1 MMLLCRLKRFITLS
15 MKKSKLFIT
24 NYFNQLKM
32 AVTILNVITL
42 LVVMKKNSYAL
53 KNMNI
58 NAEKAI

>member
-1 MMLLCRLKRFITLS
+1 
-15 MKKSKLFIT
+15 
-24 NYFNQLKM
+24 M
-32 AVTILNVITL
+32 AVTISNVITL